1 MSSKI
6 ACFVSSHG
14 FGHSARV
21 AAVIESAQTRYRD
34 LRFEVFTGAP
44 DWFFADSITDPPR
57 IHPQVVDFGLVQRNA
72 LEEDLAASIR
82 QLRSWAPPPAAR
94 IREFAR
100 QLRATG
106 AELVLCDIAPLG
118 ILAAREAGIPSVLQE
133 NFTWDFIYGG
143 YRDAEPAL
151 GELADRLA
159 EVFEAAD
166 HRIQAE
172 PFCRAAPGAVVVPP
186 ISRRPRS
193 RRPAIRRELGLT
205 SPGEPDAPI
214 VLLTMGGIPW
224 SFEDLAQSLDEAEVP
239 GRPWLVIPGGADEP
253 TRRGRTLC
261 LPHRSRWYHPDL
273 IHAADAVVG
282 KLGYSTVAE
291 VAAAGVPFAYVPRD
305 RFPESPPLETW
316 VTAHLPSLRI
326 SAARFLSG
334 EWLRDL
340 GPLLALGASDGDASR
355 DRNARSDGADLAAD
369 ALVGWLPEPLER
381 STGA

>member
-21 AAVIESAQTRYRD
+21 AAVIESAQTRYRG

-44 DWFFADSITDPPR
+44 DWFFADSITDPPQ
-57 IHPQVVDFGLVQRNA
+57 IHRQVVDFGLVQRNA
-72 LEEDLAASIR
+72 LEEDLAASIE
-82 QLRSWAPPPAAR
+82 QLRSWVPPPADRVRELAR
-94 IREFAR
+94 R
-100 QLRATG
+100 LRASEV
-106 AELVLCDIAPLG
+106 ELVLCDIAPLG

-133 NFTWDFIYGG
+133 NFTWDFIYAG
-143 YRDAEPAL
+143 YRDTEPVI
-151 GELADRLA
+151 GELADHLA
-159 EVFEAAD
+159 EVFAAAD

-172 PFCRAAPGAVVVPP
+172 PSCQAAPGAVAVPP

-193 RRPAIRRELGLT
+193 SREAIRQELGLI
-205 SPGEPDAPI
+205 SPGEPEAPM

-224 SFEDLAQSLDEAEVP
+224 SFEDLATSLAEAQVP

-291 VAAAGVPFAYVPRD
+291 VAAAGVPFAYIPRD
-305 RFPESPPLETW
+305 RFPESPPLEAW
-316 VTAHLPSLRI
+316 VEARLPSLRI

-340 GPLLALGASDGDASR
+340 GVLLALGPAK
-355 DRNARSDGADLAAD
+355 NAAAAPRSSQPNGADLAAD
-369 ALVGWLPEPLER
+369 ALVGWLPTRPER
-381 STGA
+381 RSEA